1 MRRFTF
7 LKVALFLL
15 PVFAVAAVWSQI
27 AIPQTA
33 PNPVSL
39 RVLATQSGN
48 YVSYAQPSMFPKYA
62 DLNQLTAASTD
73 VVIGTAGGNI
83 CRLSLDETSITTDF
97 QVTVDSVIRGALVPG
112 TTIRVKV
119 AGGRVGFNVPCATPP
134 CVNPAIAEIRA
145 PWFKKLTQGNQYY
158 LFLTGVA
165 KSSGETYIGF
175 YPTGGPQG
183 VFEIRSGLV
192 NSNSGRLRDPMWQYN
207 GRSAADFRMSVQE
220 SNSIVPAI
228 SQP

>member
-1 MRRFTF
+1 MKNSLL
-7 LKVALFLL
+7 LKLGFALVVVL
-15 PVFAVAAVWSQI
+15 AASTLIRTVK
-27 AIPQTA
+27 PQTA

-83 CRLSLDETSITTDF
+83 CRLSPDETSITTDF
-97 QVTVDSVIRGALVPG
+97 QVRVDSVIRGALVPG
-112 TTIRVKV
+112 TTITVKV

-158 LFLTGVA
+158 LFLYGAA
-165 KSSGETYIGF
+165 KSSGETYVGF
-175 YPTGGPQG
+175 YPSGGPQG
-183 VFEIRSGLV
+183 VFEITGGQV

-228 SQP
+228 SHP